1 MGRPYRPIRELEA
14 HLRRG
19 ELDFAI
25 ALAKMAARERPR
37 PLELELTVRFLPLVA
52 VQRPD
57 DFDEWTLR
65 WLERWCGELR
75 GHASIDD
82 AVDLVAGLAEL
93 GPGDV
98 LVVAGKGHEQG
109 QTVGNQVL
117 PFDDASTIRIL
128 AGA

>member
-65 WLERWCGELR
+65 WLERWCGDLR
-75 GHASIDD
+75 GRASIDD
-82 AVDLVAGLAEL
+82 VVELAAGLAEL
-93 GPGDV
+93 PVDPDRG
-98 LVVAGKGHEQG
+98 LE
-109 QTVGNQVL
+109 
-117 PFDDASTIRIL
+117 TIATICARHRSI
-128 AGA
+128 